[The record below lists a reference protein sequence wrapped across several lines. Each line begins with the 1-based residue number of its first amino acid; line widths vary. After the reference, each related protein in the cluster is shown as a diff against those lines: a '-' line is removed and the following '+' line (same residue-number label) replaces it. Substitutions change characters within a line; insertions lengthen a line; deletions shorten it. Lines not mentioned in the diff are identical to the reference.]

1 MSENWYFQ
9 ILRIDGSEMLKA
21 EVIIYTDG
29 TSGLKGNDVE
39 ACDIALEVEVGC
51 IKVVFV
57 NKFVN
62 SFSIDPLQL
71 NFFKLLLQLINKV
84 AIDH

>member
-57 NKFVN
+57 NKFVYGLQV
-62 SFSIDPLQL
+62 SFYYKFISTLLSSVYVNLLTL
-71 NFFKLLLQLINKV
+71 N
-84 AIDH
+84 